1 MAIASS
7 ISSKE
12 LLGLVNARYVGTTF
26 SVALLDSLNT
36 YIPGTTVTYQFMAD
50 EIEDGVA
57 GYARETFSYVAGD
70 VSAYVDN
77 GIPLARKAVTFSH
90 DSSSSTYDVTHVVL
104 LRQNQ
109 VTASISG
116 TTLSVS
122 AAASNT
128 IAAGQVITG
137 STVARGTGIIS
148 LGSGTGGTGTYVLST
163 SQSITSTTLYISEIV
178 SVAPLATTATMSDG
192 NDAVFYFDLKQY
204 GYYQV

>member
-26 SVALLDSLNT
+26 QVALIDSPNT

-50 EIEDGVA
+50 EIDNGLA
-57 GYARETFSYVAGD
+57 GYSRQSFSYVAGD
-70 VSAYVDN
+70 VSAYVDDS
-77 GIPLARKAVTFSH
+77 IPLARKAVTFSH
-90 DSSSSTYDVTHVVL
+90 DSSAATYDFTHVVL
-104 LRQNQ
+104 LRQNA

-116 TTLSVS
+116 TTMTVT

-128 IAAGQVITG
+128 IAVGQVITG
-137 STVARGTGIIS
+137 STVDRGTGIIS
-148 LGSGTGGTGTYVLST
+148 LGSGTGGNGTYILST
-163 SQSITSTTLYISEIV
+163 SQSISSTTLYVSEIV

>member
-26 SVALLDSLNT
+26 RVALLDSLNT
-36 YIPGTTVTYQFMAD
+36 YIPGTTVTYQFMVD

-57 GYARETFSYVAGD
+57 GYSRKSFNYVSGD

-90 DSSSSTYDVTHVVL
+90 DGSGVTYNITHVAL
-104 LRQNQ
+104 LRENQ

-116 TTLSVS
+116 TTLTVTS
-122 AAASNT
+122 AASNS
-128 IAAGQVITG
+128 IASGQVITG
-137 STVARGTGIIS
+137 STVSRGTGIVS
-148 LGSGTGGTGTYVLST
+148 LGTGTGGTGTYVINNT
-163 SQSITSTTLYISEIV
+163 HSITSTTLYISEIV
-178 SVAPLATTATMSDG
+178 SVAPLSTIATMSDG

-204 GYYQV
+204 GYYQA